1 MLWGR
6 LGWFSDFTGYI
17 RSYFDSIGLVEFF
30 GFAIVSKG
38 LFQASA
44 GDLQFFYGVCYG
56 IEETAASIADELES
70 WELYV
75 SG

>member
-1 MLWGR
+1 MYTVLFG
-6 LGWFSDFTGYI
+6 
-17 RSYFDSIGLVEFF
+17 FDRASRVF